1 MTDNER
7 DLLLQVATIQLAMLR
22 GDYDPRDKR
31 YHIHNLESLLEP
43 SIQLDWATSRCEG
56 CAHFERLEDE
66 DEMGKCDLDN
76 DVYNGSTHC
85 CQMWR
90 RGG

>member
-43 SIQLDWATSRCEG
+43 SVQLDWATARCHG
-56 CAHFERLEDE
+56 CAHFEPLDDENYLENS
-66 DEMGKCDLDN
+66 GKCDLDN
-76 DVYNGSTHC
+76 QVYDGSTHC
-85 CQMWR
+85 CRMWR
-90 RGG
+90 